1 VRRATDL
8 EQRRYP
14 IHFHVWSPM
23 GFMVLL
29 EAVERL
35 MPAGFDVDFFKANRT
50 EGVWILR
57 RTERP
62 R

>member
-1 VRRATDL
+1 M
-8 EQRRYP
+8 E
-14 IHFHVWSPM
+14 
-23 GFMVLL
+23 FMVLL
-29 EAVERL
+29 DAVERL

-62 R
+62 HQEGN